1 MRDEEERGLTMADHK
16 THEKHEHTHGPTCEH
31 KAIEHEGHKDY
42 LHDGHLHHLHEGH
55 VDEHV
60 LAAGKT
66 NPTACTPSHT
76 CAAHEKSHVH
86 GGKCGHDAVPHGEH
100 VDYLVG
106 AHLHHPHGAHCD
118 DHGSVI
124 AA

>member
-1 MRDEEERGLTMADHK
+1 MSASHQRSRCIDSRPRRILSDTPALTRRGRRPEMRDEEERGLTMADHK

-66 NPTACTPSHT
+66 NPPACTPSPT
-76 CAAHEKSHVH
+76 CAPHEKSHVH
-86 GGKCGHDAVPHGEH
+86 GGN
-100 VDYLVG
+100 
-106 AHLHHPHGAHCD
+106 
-118 DHGSVI
+118 
-124 AA
+124 